1 MKSKATQILLR
12 SRLLGTVV
20 PDDEEEN
27 VQVDCELATYQ
38 EKRLRITR
46 VSVCFLTGKAF
57 SPGNRE
63 KGELWLPIEFS
74 FLGWV
79 SSFS

>member
-57 SPGNRE
+57 SPGNRRRV
-63 KGELWLPIEFS
+63 S
-74 FLGWV
+74 FGFLLN
-79 SSFS
+79 FPF